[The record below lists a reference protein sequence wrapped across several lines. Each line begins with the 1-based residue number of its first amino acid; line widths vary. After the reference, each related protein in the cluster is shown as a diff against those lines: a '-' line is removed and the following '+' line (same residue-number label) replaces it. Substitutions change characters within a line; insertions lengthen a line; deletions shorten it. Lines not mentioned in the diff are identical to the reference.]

1 MSCILIRSIEMAI
14 RVDADTAIG
23 MLSDIGTQLD
33 SEDSL
38 YGNLDS
44 DDSVSSREE
53 CDEPENDVS
62 DENEATLNDSS
73 DESSDE
79 EPEDPTATRGRESS
93 SEREREG

>member
-1 MSCILIRSIEMAI
+1 MTQALTTRS
-14 RVDADTAIG
+14 TAIG
-23 MLSDIGTQLD
+23 MLSDIETELD

-53 CDEPENDVS
+53 CDDEPENDVS
-62 DENEATLNDSS
+62 DENEVTLGDSS

-79 EPEDPTATRGRESS
+79 EPENTTATSTEG
-93 SEREREG
+93 EREG